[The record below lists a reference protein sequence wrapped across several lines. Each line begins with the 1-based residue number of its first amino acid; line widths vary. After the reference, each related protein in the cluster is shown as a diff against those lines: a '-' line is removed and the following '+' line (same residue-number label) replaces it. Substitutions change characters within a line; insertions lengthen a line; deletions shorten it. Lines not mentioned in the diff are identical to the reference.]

1 MRGEIFSL
9 LGHNGAGKTTTI
21 KMLSGIESA
30 SGGSIRFAMARGAT
44 EGAGAAALGAGAGA
58 GVREMLSFPGD
69 AQRIRSTMGVCGQ
82 HDAGRL

>member
-30 SGGSIRFAMARGAT
+30 SGGSIRFAM
-44 EGAGAAALGAGAGA
+44 EGEFFYVPLH
-58 GVREMLSFPGD
+58 FT
-69 AQRIRSTMGVCGQ
+69 RILLTI
-82 HDAGRL
+82 